1 MNIEATT
8 DNLTF
13 PIDLTLSHQ
22 ETAKKLSQNKL
33 NTAQAKEFYHNIL
46 AVCLVKDYL
55 ELLGYET
62 DWESCEFHDPVM
74 ASFADVADLEVKNH
88 GKLECRAVF
97 SDEDI
102 YVPPDAWENRIGYV
116 FVYLDESQRQ
126 QHIIGF
132 VPSVVETQ
140 GVISFNQLLSLE
152 EFPEY
157 LATKEQVEVVT
168 QSIGE
173 KVEETVIVLGQ
184 WLKDTKASLQQGW
197 QDAEELLLKQ
207 PQSLSYM
214 TRNAAGT
221 IDRAKLIDLKI
232 NLDNRGVMLMITVT
246 PQSEERLKIRAR
258 LYPASGQKHL
268 PLSLKLEI
276 LSEAGESLKEVKSEW
291 RDYFIQLP
299 EFTCS
304 SGDKF
309 KLRVSLGMA
318 SLTEEFMV

>member
-1 MNIEATT
+1 MNVQAIT

-13 PIDLTLSHQ
+13 PIDLTASHQ
-22 ETAKKLSQNKL
+22 EVARKLSQNKL
-33 NTAQAKEFYHNIL
+33 SSALAKEFYYNIL

-62 DWESCEFHDPVM
+62 DWDSSDFHNPVM
-74 ASFADVADLEVKNH
+74 SSFADVADLEVKNH

-102 YVPPDAWENRIGYV
+102 YVRPDAWKDRIGYV
-116 FVYLDESQRQ
+116 FVCLDESQRQ

-132 VPSVVETQ
+132 VPSVEETE
-140 GVISFNQLLSLE
+140 GVISFDQLRSLE
-152 EFPEY
+152 DFPEY
-157 LATKEQVEVVT
+157 LSQQEQYEVTT

-173 KVEETVIVLGQ
+173 TIEEKVVVLGQ
-184 WLKDTKASLQQGW
+184 WFKDAKASLQQGW
-197 QDAEELLLKQ
+197 QDAEELLLRQ
-207 PQSLSYM
+207 TQSLSYM
-214 TRNAAGT
+214 TRNATGT
-221 IDRAKLIDLKI
+221 IDKAKLIDLKI
-232 NLDNRGVMLMITVT
+232 NLANRGVMLMITIT

-276 LSEAGESLKEVKSEW
+276 LSEAEKSLKEVTSQW

-304 SGDKF
+304 PGDKF

-318 SLTEEFMV
+318 SLTEEFIV